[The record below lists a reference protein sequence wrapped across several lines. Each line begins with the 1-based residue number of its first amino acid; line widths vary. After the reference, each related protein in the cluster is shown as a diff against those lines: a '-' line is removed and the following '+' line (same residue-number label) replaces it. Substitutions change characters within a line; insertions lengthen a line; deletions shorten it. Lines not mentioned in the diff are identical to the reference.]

1 MTETSSLNQYNK
13 ANDIIKIRKGK
24 GLLLTYVIMSIKAE
38 NSRIAKNT
46 ISLYIRTVIVL
57 FVSLYTSRLV
67 LQALGETDL
76 GIYNLVGGIVSLMA
90 FLQAAQTKSTSRFIT
105 YELGLGGEPS
115 KLSRIYSI
123 CMTIHILLAII
134 IVIIAETLGLF
145 IINEYTQI
153 PTSRMVAANLVYQ
166 FSILTFVMHFIRCP
180 LDSVIIAHEDMTVY
194 AYMSILEVSLQLGLV
209 FAVLHY
215 SGDNL
220 ILYGF
225 LVFAVSVVLFICYLI
240 YRRKTYPAYRY
251 RFIWDK
257 KESVRVL
264 SFSGWTLL
272 GSSANTFTQ
281 QGVALLFNNFVGLV
295 ANTALGFANQVNAA
309 VGRFVSS
316 FTTAFNPQIIKLQAQ
331 DDRNSLFILMN
342 RASRFSFALCYVMAL
357 PIITNME
364 FILSL
369 WLGRVPEY
377 TTEFCQL
384 ILVCSIIDAT
394 TGVFNTSITATGE
407 IKNYQIGIALSFLLD
422 LTCASIF
429 LYLGIHPA
437 VVFGSRIITRG
448 FMNMLIGFHYSK
460 KLLAFPLRKYLF
472 EVMIPIG
479 ITILITIPISM
490 IRMAEG
496 WLSFILN
503 TILTVVAVSL
513 CTLYIIMKKHE
524 RTTIIKAI
532 KNRFYA
538 S

>member
-1 MTETSSLNQYNK
+1 
-13 ANDIIKIRKGK
+13 
-24 GLLLTYVIMSIKAE
+24 MSIKAE

-46 ISLYIRTVIVL
+46 LSLYIRTIIVL

-153 PTSRMVAANLVYQ
+153 PESRMVAANLVYQ
-166 FSILTFVMHFIRCP
+166 FSILTFAMYFIRCP

-240 YRRKTYPAYRY
+240 YRRKTYPVYRY

-357 PIITNME
+357 PIISNME

-422 LTCASIF
+422 LTCASVF

-448 FMNMLIGFHYSK
+448 FMNMFIGFHYSK

-532 KNRFYA
+532 KNRIYA
-538 S
+538 EKL

>member
-1 MTETSSLNQYNK
+1 
-13 ANDIIKIRKGK
+13 
-24 GLLLTYVIMSIKAE
+24 MSIKAE

-46 ISLYIRTVIVL
+46 LSLYIRTVIVL

-105 YELGLGGEPS
+105 YELGLGGESS

-134 IVIIAETLGLF
+134 IVVIAETVGLF

-153 PTSRMVAANLVYQ
+153 PESRMVAANLVYQ

-240 YRRKTYPAYRY
+240 YRRKTYPVYRY

-257 KESVRVL
+257 MESIRVL

-316 FTTAFNPQIIKLQAQ
+316 FTTAFNPQIIKFQAQ
-331 DDRNSLFILMN
+331 NDRNSLFIL
-342 RASRFSFALCYVMAL
+342 
-357 PIITNME
+357 
-364 FILSL
+364 
-369 WLGRVPEY
+369 
-377 TTEFCQL
+377 
-384 ILVCSIIDAT
+384 
-394 TGVFNTSITATGE
+394 
-407 IKNYQIGIALSFLLD
+407 
-422 LTCASIF
+422 
-429 LYLGIHPA
+429 
-437 VVFGSRIITRG
+437 
-448 FMNMLIGFHYSK
+448 
-460 KLLAFPLRKYLF
+460 
-472 EVMIPIG
+472 
-479 ITILITIPISM
+479 
-490 IRMAEG
+490 
-496 WLSFILN
+496 
-503 TILTVVAVSL
+503 
-513 CTLYIIMKKHE
+513 
-524 RTTIIKAI
+524 
-532 KNRFYA
+532 
-538 S
+538 

>member
-1 MTETSSLNQYNK
+1 
-13 ANDIIKIRKGK
+13 
-24 GLLLTYVIMSIKAE
+24 MSIKSE

-46 ISLYIRTVIVL
+46 ISLYIRTVIVM

-134 IVIIAETLGLF
+134 IVVIAETVGLF

-153 PTSRMVAANLVYQ
+153 PESRMVAANLVYQ

-225 LVFAVSVVLFICYLI
+225 LVFAVSVVLFFCYLV
-240 YRRKTYPAYRY
+240 YRRKTYPVYRY

-257 KESVRVL
+257 MESVRVL

-331 DDRNSLFILMN
+331 DDKNSLFILMN
-342 RASRFSFALCYVMAL
+342 RASRFSFALCYVMVL
-357 PIITNME
+357 PIIANME
-364 FILSL
+364 FILNL

-394 TGVFNTSITATGE
+394 TGVFNTSITATGK

-422 LTCASIF
+422 LACATIF

-448 FMNMLIGFHYSK
+448 FMNMLIGFHYSQ
-460 KLLAFPLRKYLF
+460 KLLAFPLRKYLV
-472 EVMIPIG
+472 EAMIPIG

-490 IRMAEG
+490 IRISEG
-496 WLSFILN
+496 WLSFLLN
-503 TILTVVAVSL
+503 TTLSVVAVSL
-513 CTLYIIMKKHE
+513 CTSYIIMNKQE
-524 RTTIIKAI
+524 RTTIIIAI

-538 S
+538 GKI

>member
-1 MTETSSLNQYNK
+1 
-13 ANDIIKIRKGK
+13 
-24 GLLLTYVIMSIKAE
+24 MSIKAE

-46 ISLYIRTVIVL
+46 LSLYIRTVIVL

-316 FTTAFNPQIIKLQAQ
+316 FTTAFNPQIIKFQAQ
-331 DDRNSLFILMN
+331 DDINSLFILMN

-357 PIITNME
+357 PIISNME

-394 TGVFNTSITATGE
+394 TGVFNTSITATGK

-422 LTCASIF
+422 LACATIF

-460 KLLAFPLRKYLF
+460 KLLAFPLRKYLV

-490 IRMAEG
+490 IRISEG

-503 TILTVVAVSL
+503 TILSVVAVSL
-513 CTLYIIMKKHE
+513 CTSYIIMNKQE

-538 S
+538 GKI